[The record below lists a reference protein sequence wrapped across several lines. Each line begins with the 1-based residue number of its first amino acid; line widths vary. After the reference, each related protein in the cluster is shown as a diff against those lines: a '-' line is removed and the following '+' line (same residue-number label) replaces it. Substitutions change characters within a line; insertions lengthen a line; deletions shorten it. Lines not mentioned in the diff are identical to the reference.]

1 MLEYEMS
8 YILIAKFF
16 PQRSGNPNALFAIQD
31 HISLDVV
38 MNLILGF
45 VSLVGQ

>member
-1 MLEYEMS
+1 MLEYEMC
-8 YILIAKFF
+8 YILMAQIF
-16 PQRSGNPNALFAIQD
+16 PQHIANPTALFSTQD